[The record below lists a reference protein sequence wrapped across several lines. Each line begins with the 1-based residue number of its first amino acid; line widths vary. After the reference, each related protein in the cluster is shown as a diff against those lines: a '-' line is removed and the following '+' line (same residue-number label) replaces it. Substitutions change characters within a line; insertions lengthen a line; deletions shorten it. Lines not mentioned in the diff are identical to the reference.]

1 MSDVRW
7 KYGIPALL
15 LALIAAMVLARDL
28 PAQVATVKAAGKL
41 QETVA
46 INQTFSEDALTI
58 YTVPAGRRLIVT
70 DLVVTNGDPTDTLP
84 FRLIRNQFA
93 VMGFVYVQPQQN
105 FAHSFTT
112 GIEYGPGT
120 EVRVHGDADI
130 LTYLS
135 LFGYLTK

>member
-1 MSDVRW
+1 MSDSRW
-7 KYGIPALL
+7 KYVVPTLLFALL
-15 LALIAAMVLARDL
+15 AALVLARAL
-28 PAQVATVKAAGKL
+28 PAQVATVKAGGKL

-58 YTVPAGRRLIVT
+58 YTVPAGKRLIVT
-70 DLVVTNGDPTDTLP
+70 DIVVANGDQTDTLP

-93 VMGFVYVQPQQN
+93 VMGFILVQPQQN

-120 EVRVHGDADI
+120 EVRVHGDDDI

-135 LFGYLTK
+135 VYGYLTK